1 MKEIGMK
8 VLRILTMCG
17 LVIACAGT
25 VNAAERKP
33 NVIVIYTDDQGSVD
47 AGCYGATD
55 LETPSIDALA
65 KRGIRFTQF
74 YAPAPVCSPSRAGML
89 TGRYPIR
96 AGVPGNVGSKK
107 GSVGMPAEQITMAE
121 MFKSAGYGTA
131 HIGKWHLGHEENTMP
146 LAQGFDY
153 SYGHMG
159 GCIDNFS
166 HFFYWSGPNIHD
178 LYRNGKEVFADGEF
192 FPDLMVQEAGQYM
205 EDHRDEPFFM
215 YFAMNVP
222 HYPYQG
228 SPWWLEKYN
237 KDGVK
242 YPRNLYNAF
251 MSTLDERIGDL
262 LARVDAL
269 GLSENTIVVFQ
280 SDHGHS
286 NEERAHNG
294 GGSSGPYRGAKFSMF
309 EGGLR
314 VPAIISWPG
323 HLEEGTVRDQMSH
336 GSDWFPTIAELCK
349 IDITG
354 YDIDGKSLVN
364 VLKSP
369 EAPSPHDHLIWANNV
384 YGGYRWAVRKGDW
397 KLLGNPRDSSNKA
410 PITKDDKLFL
420 VNLKD
425 DIGEM
430 NNVAKAHP
438 EKLDELNQIFKDW
451 EKTVKN

>member
-1 MKEIGMK
+1 MM
-8 VLRILTMCG
+8 VLRIVLLAGVLCGCAG
-17 LVIACAGT
+17 LVHAT
-25 VNAAERKP
+25 ERKP

-55 LETPSIDALA
+55 LKTPSTDALA
-65 KRGIRFTQF
+65 AKGIRFTQF

-121 MFKSAGYGTA
+121 IFKSAGYGTA

-192 FPDLMVQEAGQYM
+192 FPELMVQEAGQYM

-215 YFAMNVP
+215 YFAMNAP

-228 SPWWLEKYN
+228 SPWWLEKYT
-237 KDGVK
+237 KDGVA

-251 MSTLDERIGDL
+251 VSTLDESIGNL
-262 LARVDAL
+262 LAKVDAL
-269 GLSENTIVVFQ
+269 GLSEDTIVIFQ

-286 NEERAHNG
+286 NEERAHKG

-323 HLEEGTVRDQMSH
+323 HLEQGAVRDQMSH
-336 GSDWFPTIAELCK
+336 GSDWFPTVAELCDVD
-349 IDITG
+349 IDG
-354 YDIDGKSLVN
+354 YDIDGKSLVK
-364 VLKSP
+364 VLESDKA
-369 EAPSPHDHLIWANNV
+369 ESPHERLIWANNV
-384 YGGYRWAVRKGDW
+384 YGGYRWAVRQGDW
-397 KLLGNPRDSSNKA
+397 KLLGNPRDSSNKG
-410 PITKDDKLFL
+410 PITEDDKLFL

-438 EKLDELNQIFKDW
+438 EKLNELNQIFKDW
-451 EKTVKN
+451 EKSVKQ